1 MRESIFKNKKFL
13 FGTIAGVLIIVIVLS
28 VCLNNKKPEEISEE
42 EKLHGVKSKIS
53 IMEQSD
59 DRIVDI
65 EAIVQENEKQI
76 ITEKIEMA
84 ETAVEYTTQYRENNS
99 LASGKIQTIQNGKA
113 GKQNSI
119 MRVTYQNGELIS
131 RTQISS
137 EITLASVDKIVEIGT
152 GSISN
157 TYVPISG
164 DTMVTVKNGVKVKV
178 TPEDESQAIDTLS
191 AGKEVTFT
199 QRQGIWDY
207 VSYDEHVG
215 WIKDEDLQYVNPN
228 GDGDGDENRRTYTR
242 EQLTQNVGFSMLLNR
257 PSYLTLEQF
266 RKIFADDEHDR
277 NHVFSHIADYFYY
290 VEQEY
295 GINGLFVA
303 AVGIHESGWG
313 TSAIS
318 LDKKN
323 LFGYGA
329 YDSDP
334 YGYAS
339 DFSSYS
345 TGIDLVSRVF
355 MKYYLNPKGTVIYN
369 NEIAEGTYYNG
380 STLTAVNKCYATD
393 KNWANAVYNWMQYLY
408 NKI

>member
-1 MRESIFKNKKFL
+1 
-13 FGTIAGVLIIVIVLS
+13 
-28 VCLNNKKPEEISEE
+28 
-42 EKLHGVKSKIS
+42 
-53 IMEQSD
+53 
-59 DRIVDI
+59 
-65 EAIVQENEKQI
+65 
-76 ITEKIEMA
+76 
-84 ETAVEYTTQYRENNS
+84 
-99 LASGKIQTIQNGKA
+99 
-113 GKQNSI
+113 

-137 EITLASVDKIVEIGT
+137 EITLASVDKIVEIGI

-164 DTMVTVKNGVKVKV
+164 DTMATIRNGVNVKV
-178 TPEDESQAIDTLS
+178 TPEDESQTIDTLS
-191 AGKEVTFT
+191 AGKEVKFT
-199 QRQGIWDY
+199 QRQGLWDY

-242 EQLTQNVGFSMLLNR
+242 EQLTQDLGFSMLLNR

-266 RKIFADDEHDR
+266 RQIFKDDEHDR
-277 NHVFSHIADYFYY
+277 NHVFTHIADYFYY

-295 GINGLFVA
+295 GINGIFVA
-303 AVGIHESGWG
+303 SVGIHESGWG

-369 NEIAEGTYYNG
+369 NEVAEGTYYNG

-393 KNWANAVYNWMQYLY
+393 KNWANAVYNWMKYLY
-408 NKI
+408 NKL